1 MKINAHAL
9 PFFYSPNHIIFVV
22 AIWIFV
28 LIISAP
34 RWQIYSNV
42 LYHLRTIWSGQFPNS
57 LKDGSSGDL
66 PATYWLVL
74 LSITLASLACLANWL
89 ARWLQSGRLAADPGG
104 RIGFV
109 ALPPN
114 PRHCLRFF
122 THRGEQGRER
132 FHRRIPGEI

>member
-1 MKINAHAL
+1 M
-9 PFFYSPNHIIFVV
+9 FFYLPKQIISVV
-22 AIWIFV
+22 AIWVFV
-28 LIISAP
+28 LIILAP
-34 RWQIYSNV
+34 MGPKWQIYSNV
-42 LYHLRTIWSGQFPNS
+42 LNHLGTIWSGQFPNS

-66 PATYWLVL
+66 PATYRLVL

-89 ARWLQSGRLAADPGG
+89 ARWLSGSGRLAADPGG